1 MNFEN
6 IKSLLENNNWHQ
18 VNGERRY
25 ISKDDVYLSF
35 WLGEETVIED
45 FNLPRNLHSFDGYL
59 SQLAQIAKIEEMSG
73 AFEYNSVKLE
83 NFKLYKFSGHV
94 HRHGSKKPI
103 SVYFTAHPDIN
114 DDKTEIDMFSK
125 ALIHALN
132 DKYALNLIN
141 QCTDD

>member
-6 IKSLLENNNWHQ
+6 IKSVLENNNWHQ

-35 WLGEETVIED
+35 WLGEETAIED

-103 SVYFTAHPDIN
+103 SVYFTVHPSIN

-125 ALIHALN
+125 ALINALN

-141 QCTDD
+141 QCTDG